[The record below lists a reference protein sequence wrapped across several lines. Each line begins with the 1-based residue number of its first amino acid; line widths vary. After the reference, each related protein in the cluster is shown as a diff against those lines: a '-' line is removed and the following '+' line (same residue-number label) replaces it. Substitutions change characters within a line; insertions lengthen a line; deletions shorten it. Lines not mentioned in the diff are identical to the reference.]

1 MFPASSIQCYPGG
14 VLTTFR
20 WVPLA
25 VDSTLLIREW
35 WFDTDTPTDEQ
46 AEIIDLEWRTT
57 VTEDF
62 DLMDSV
68 QRGMRSRG
76 YTPGP
81 LIERPDGIATVHSED
96 TVPHLHDLVRTAL
109 GRR

>member
-14 VLTTFR
+14 VLNTFR

-25 VDSTLLIREW
+25 VDSTVLIREW

-46 AEIIDLEWRTT
+46 AEIIDLDWHTT

-81 LIERPDGIATVHSED
+81 LIERLDGIATVHSED
-96 TVPHLHDLVRTAL
+96 TVAHLQNLVRTAL
-109 GRR
+109 ERP